1 MNEEEGGQGTSYIVQ
16 SCSDLS
22 DRVLSDHSLNE
33 RGTGAAFFFSF
44 QNDMVGSHTYIV
56 PHVQLLKK

>member
-1 MNEEEGGQGTSYIVQ
+1 MNEEEGGGQGTSYIVQ

-33 RGTGAAFFFSF
+33 RGTGAAFFS